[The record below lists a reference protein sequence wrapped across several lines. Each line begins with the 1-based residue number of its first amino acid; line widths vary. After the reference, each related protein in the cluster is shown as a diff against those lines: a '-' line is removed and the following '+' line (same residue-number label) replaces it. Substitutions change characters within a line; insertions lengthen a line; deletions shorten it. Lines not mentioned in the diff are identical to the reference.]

1 MSPLLVGAA
10 VLFCYMCALFVV
22 ALIRRDN
29 GTADVG
35 YGIGFIVLAAAVLSV
50 SPVRSPF
57 APVLAALVLVWGI
70 RLATRIYLKNRGKPE
85 DFRYK
90 AWRDAWGG
98 WFLPRSFLQ
107 VYMLQGFVIFI
118 VALPVTLS
126 LAYPAAV
133 ATPWPVALG
142 AALWCI
148 GFFFES
154 RADAELDRFIG
165 KPENKG
171 RVMTEGLWK
180 YSRHPNYFGESLM
193 WWGIAI
199 AAAGISAVP
208 LVGFVSPV
216 LITFLLL
223 KVSGV
228 PMLEKRWEGNP
239 EWEAYKVRTSV
250 FIPLPPRRPSL

>member
-10 VLFCYMCALFVV
+10 ALFCYMCALFVI

-29 GTADVG
+29 GIADVG
-35 YGIGFIVLAAAVLSV
+35 YGIGFIVLSIAVLLA
-50 SPVRSPF
+50 SPVLTTF
-57 APVLAALVLVWGI
+57 ALVLVALVIVWGI
-70 RLATRIYLKNRGKPE
+70 RLATRIYRKNHGKPE

-90 AWRDAWGG
+90 AWRDAWGA

-107 VYMLQGFVIFI
+107 VYMLQGLVIFI

-126 LAYPAAV
+126 LAYPAAT
-133 ATPWPVALG
+133 ATPWLAVLG

-165 KPENKG
+165 ALENKG
-171 RVMTEGLWK
+171 RVMMGGLWK
-180 YSRHPNYFGESLM
+180 FSRHPNYFGESLM

-208 LVGFVSPV
+208 LVGFVAPL

-239 EWEAYKVRTSV
+239 EWEAYKARTSV
-250 FIPLPPRRPSL
+250 FIPLPPRRS